1 MYFKNDTFP
10 VMSEVT
16 QEEPVLQRECTGWN
30 DQKGFF
36 QGGKKR
42 LYDNYSSTNI
52 NRFLKE

>member
-36 QGGKKR
+36 QGGKKEV
-42 LYDNYSSTNI
+42 SQCI
-52 NRFLKE
+52 AVW